1 MASLEDQ
8 CRSEHAGIGQCT
20 KAFVGPPGRP
30 HVAEVISTILV
41 MNANVTP
48 IRWQE
53 SALCNQLPYLASSIV
68 VSPCTVLVPSRS
80 SVPSQLSSISKSSRK
95 AAWPMPV
102 TAFLARTQLI
112 NRRRSPTPQNSW
124 MEQVRVRRSFRGSGM
139 VWLDITQLSHFRTS
153 EVLQKQN
160 FLAIRSSLS
169 AQCARSTLGLSEL
182 RWPKD

>member
-68 VSPCTVLVPSRS
+68 VSPCTVLVLLVPPCHHSFQASPS
-80 SVPSQLSSISKSSRK
+80 L
-95 AAWPMPV
+95 
-102 TAFLARTQLI
+102 LARPPGRCQSL
-112 NRRRSPTPQNSW
+112 PSW
-124 MEQVRVRRSFRGSGM
+124 
-139 VWLDITQLSHFRTS
+139 
-153 EVLQKQN
+153 
-160 FLAIRSSLS
+160 
-169 AQCARSTLGLSEL
+169 LGLNFSIDADLPHLRIPGWSKFELGEASEGL
-182 RWPKD
+182 EWSG